1 MALITGK
8 DIIKAAKFLTQ
19 NEIVAIPT
27 ETVYGL
33 AANALDAGAVLKIFE
48 AKNRPHFDP
57 LIVHIGNK
65 ADIDRYVLNVPA
77 TAQKLINAFWPGPLT
92 LVLPKKD
99 IIPDLLT
106 SGLSEVAIRMPN
118 HPLTLE
124 LLRLLSFPLAAPSA
138 NPFGYI
144 SPTTAQHV
152 EEQLGDKIPY
162 ILDGGPANIGVES
175 TIVRFED
182 EKVIV
187 LRLGGIPVEEIAK
200 IASEV
205 EIQVN
210 PNDNPV
216 APGQL
221 SSHYAPRKPL
231 YVGNIA
237 ELLDE
242 FKDKRIGLISF
253 GKAIYSNTS
262 RQWNLSPDSDLHEAA
277 KNLFR
282 TLREADASD
291 VDVIIARYVPDEGL
305 GKAIND
311 RLRRGNYKLGIRN

>member
-1 MALITGK
+1 MASITGK
-8 DIIKAAKFLTQ
+8 DINKAARLLSQ

-33 AANALDAGAVLKIFE
+33 AANALNIGAVLKIFE

-65 ADIDRYVLNVPA
+65 ADIDRYVLYVPV
-77 TAQKLINAFWPGPLT
+77 TAQKLMDAFWPGPLT
-92 LVLPKKD
+92 LVLPKKE
-99 IIPDLLT
+99 IVPDLVT
-106 SGLSEVAIRMPN
+106 SGLPEVAIRMPN

-124 LLRLLSFPLAAPSA
+124 LLRLLPFPLAAPSA

-144 SPTTAQHV
+144 SPTTAKHV

-187 LRLGGIPVEEIAK
+187 LRLGGIPVEEIEK
-200 IASEV
+200 IVGKVEV
-205 EIQVN
+205 QVN
-210 PNDNPV
+210 QNINPI

-221 SSHYAPRKPL
+221 SSHYAPRKPF
-231 YVGNIA
+231 YVGDIA
-237 ELLDE
+237 DLLNE
-242 FKDKRIGLISF
+242 FKDKKIGLINF
-253 GKAIYSNTS
+253 GKALYSNTS
-262 RQWNLSPDSDLHEAA
+262 WQWNLSPEADLHDAA

-282 TLREADASD
+282 ILREADTSD
-291 VDVIIARYVPDEGL
+291 VDVIIAGYVPDEGL

-311 RLRRGNYKLGIRN
+311 RLKRGNYKL